1 MRSVSGITSTSSRGN
16 AKARGSRQNRSCVR
30 FTVEGLDLSSQHYN
44 LWTIATWSQEL
55 RAPTVIFIRRCAKE
69 PFFFGFEWRR
79 RGHLLAKKWGP
90 TDLLQRGELRAYIPD
105 KHWPSSQRSNLS
117 LEAILVSPR
126 CLDFPGSR
134 QFCVSRLQ
142 KIKISFL
149 EFFTR
154 QK

>member
-1 MRSVSGITSTSSRGN
+1 MLQRGLCKSIRSIQHDEHKPETRGRSSTSNSIMRKVQRRRRGPELATLQSLN
-16 AKARGSRQNRSCVR
+16 NCYG
-30 FTVEGLDLSSQHYN
+30 DLR
-44 LWTIATWSQEL
+44 TRTKVCE
-55 RAPTVIFIRRCAKE
+55 RTF
-69 PFFFGFEWRR
+69 FFFGFEWRR
-79 RGHLLAKKWGP
+79 WGPLLAKKWGP